1 MKNLALLQRVG
12 NKALLFNFFL
22 REKEGGTWWEEHR
35 RWDEWDKRSQRHQ
48 QVVTKRYEMSAGRS
62 RCPVWFLE
70 EEAAPGAVGL
80 RHAPCKWWVVHHYS
94 GEQDKWEINWTSNHC
109 FWLPMLK
116 INDSLSALIDS
127 YTWLGAPVLIYR
139 SLHQS
144 GWKVLLPLTLFVQQT
159 SFSLGQPTYKPFF
172 SLWLFTLPLRGWWFL
187 SLIWCFLI
195 LFLISRGA

>member
-1 MKNLALLQRVG
+1 MLETKLC
-12 NKALLFNFFL
+12 FFFFE
-22 REKEGGTWWEEHR
+22 REKEGGTWWEEHGG
-35 RWDEWDKRSQRHQ
+35 WDEWDKRSQRHQ

-62 RCPVWFLE
+62 RCSVWFLE
-70 EEAAPGAVGL
+70 EEAAPGAVRL

-144 GWKVLLPLTLFVQQT
+144 DWKVLLPLTLFVQH
-159 SFSLGQPTYKPFF
+159 SFLLANPLTNFF
-172 SLWLFTLPLRGWWFL
+172 SLSDCLLCL
-187 SLIWCFLI
+187 
-195 LFLISRGA
+195 